1 MLAPVADDEPRLAT
15 WRADTPGAV
24 SRVHLNNAG
33 AALAPRAVEDA
44 IVAHL
49 AREAAL
55 GGYEAA
61 EAVAP
66 ALEATY
72 QSIARLIGAARRN
85 VAVVQSATIGF
96 SQALAAFDFAPGDRI
111 LTTRADY
118 ASNQLMLLSLARRR
132 GAEVVRAA
140 DLPEGGFDPDS
151 LRELVRERRP
161 ALVAISWVPTN
172 SGLVQDVET
181 AGAICAEA
189 EVPFLVDACQAVG
202 QLPVDVARVRC
213 DYLAATARKFL
224 RGPRG
229 IGFLYV
235 SDRALAAGAYPL
247 LVDLRGATWC
257 APDDFRLAPDAR
269 RFETWELPAAL
280 VLGMGEAVRYA
291 LDVGVERARDRAW
304 MLAARARE
312 RLAAL
317 AGVRPTD
324 RGRVLSAIATA
335 HLAGRDAQAI
345 KLELRAR
352 GINTHVSA
360 RDDAVLDLDGK
371 GAAEVLRVSPH
382 YYNTAAEIDA
392 AADALD
398 EVLRGPARRRE

>member
-1 MLAPVADDEPRLAT
+1 
-15 WRADTPGAV
+15 
-24 SRVHLNNAG
+24 
-33 AALAPRAVEDA
+33 
-44 IVAHL
+44 
-49 AREAAL
+49 
-55 GGYEAA
+55 
-61 EAVAP
+61 
-66 ALEATY
+66 
-72 QSIARLIGAARRN
+72 
-85 VAVVQSATIGF
+85 
-96 SQALAAFDFAPGDRI
+96 
-111 LTTRADY
+111 
-118 ASNQLMLLSLARRR
+118 
-132 GAEVVRAA
+132 
-140 DLPEGGFDPDS
+140 
-151 LRELVRERRP
+151 
-161 ALVAISWVPTN
+161 
-172 SGLVQDVET
+172 
-181 AGAICAEA
+181 
-189 EVPFLVDACQAVG
+189 
-202 QLPVDVARVRC
+202 
-213 DYLAATARKFL
+213 
-224 RGPRG
+224 
-229 IGFLYV
+229 
-235 SDRALAAGAYPL
+235 
-247 LVDLRGATWC
+247 VDLRGATWC

-317 AGVRPTD
+317 PGVRPTD